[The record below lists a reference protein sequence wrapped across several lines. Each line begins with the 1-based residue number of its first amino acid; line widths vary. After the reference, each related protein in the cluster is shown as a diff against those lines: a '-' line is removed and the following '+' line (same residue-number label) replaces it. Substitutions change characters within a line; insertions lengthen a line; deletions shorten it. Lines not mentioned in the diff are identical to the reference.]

1 MVPNIPCVK
10 GMSWG
15 DKDWGWNG
23 PWNWERASWYEWD
36 WEEDW
41 KEKSLDKRLDEEE
54 EEKEKNTWRTGA
66 SDAAPLSKN
75 RNNKGRPSGSGTVS
89 HKRRLAFQQRS
100 YEKRIAREQAEAEEE
115 EKKKKEEEERKLK
128 EEEDKKKKEEEDK
141 KKKEKDEE
149 KEKHANE
156 KAKEKPM
163 VKEEDKK
170 EEKTTLAQRVAAK
183 KEVLDERMGPKGAQE
198 VDTSSSGESMSDDL
212 SSSEDSLDCRE
223 SRDQQKGRGQTPKL
237 ELGPS
242 NLEMVKEEGKR
253 NKTAATKKPEEK
265 ASSSN
270 SRGPAAMERS
280 LDEREEPASKSLDK
294 RDLPEIA
301 IDHHNVLEIK
311 GYIYPQSI
319 RSLQKL
325 KDLGY
330 KVHLVSF
337 CGEDRWGDVYC
348 EAKAAWDGWESLSR
362 TEKRCG
368 PKGKAEHL
376 VRNGISVLVD
386 DTAEILQEALLKGI
400 KVYPIT
406 TKYEK
411 HQWNMFNKPKGAAF
425 CHRYLSDA
433 INHIIMDEK
442 NKEAVAAKGTIALD
456 KRAQPTL
463 AQRVAKVLAKKI
475 M

>member
-1 MVPNIPCVK
+1 MGQSATK
-10 GMSWG
+10 E
-15 DKDWGWNG
+15 GW
-23 PWNWERASWYEWD
+23 PS
-36 WEEDW
+36 
-41 KEKSLDKRLDEEE
+41 
-54 EEKEKNTWRTGA
+54 
-66 SDAAPLSKN
+66 
-75 RNNKGRPSGSGTVS
+75 NKG
-89 HKRRLAFQQRS
+89 S

-115 EKKKKEEEERKLK
+115 EKKKKEEEEERKLK

-170 EEKTTLAQRVAAK
+170 EEKTNLAQRVAAK

-301 IDHHNVLEIK
+301 IDHHNVLETK

-319 RSLQKL
+319 RSLQ
-325 KDLGY
+325 
-330 KVHLVSF
+330 
-337 CGEDRWGDVYC
+337 
-348 EAKAAWDGWESLSR
+348 
-362 TEKRCG
+362 
-368 PKGKAEHL
+368 
-376 VRNGISVLVD
+376 N
-386 DTAEILQEALLKGI
+386 
-400 KVYPIT
+400 
-406 TKYEK
+406 
-411 HQWNMFNKPKGAAF
+411 
-425 CHRYLSDA
+425 
-433 INHIIMDEK
+433 
-442 NKEAVAAKGTIALD
+442 
-456 KRAQPTL
+456 
-463 AQRVAKVLAKKI
+463 
-475 M
+475 

>member
-1 MVPNIPCVK
+1 
-10 GMSWG
+10 
-15 DKDWGWNG
+15 
-23 PWNWERASWYEWD
+23 
-36 WEEDW
+36 
-41 KEKSLDKRLDEEE
+41 
-54 EEKEKNTWRTGA
+54 
-66 SDAAPLSKN
+66 
-75 RNNKGRPSGSGTVS
+75 
-89 HKRRLAFQQRS
+89 
-100 YEKRIAREQAEAEEE
+100 
-115 EKKKKEEEERKLK
+115 
-128 EEEDKKKKEEEDK
+128 
-141 KKKEKDEE
+141 
-149 KEKHANE
+149 
-156 KAKEKPM
+156 M

-337 CGEDRWGDVYC
+337 CGEDRCGDVYC

-368 PKGKAEHL
+368 PKGKQ
-376 VRNGISVLVD
+376 N
-386 DTAEILQEALLKGI
+386 T
-400 KVYPIT
+400 
-406 TKYEK
+406 
-411 HQWNMFNKPKGAAF
+411 W
-425 CHRYLSDA
+425 
-433 INHIIMDEK
+433 
-442 NKEAVAAKGTIALD
+442 
-456 KRAQPTL
+456 
-463 AQRVAKVLAKKI
+463 
-475 M
+475 